1 MSENNS
7 YFEVIQNR
15 LDTLVDKIIQKEQTD
30 EDFRITYAQILEK
43 INTKMDLF
51 SNSDTTEEIRTL
63 GQEIGQLLQSRQ
75 EILDAKFLAIK
86 SEFEHLNKLLF
97 ESLKTPE
104 LLAAFN
110 KIHNQIHYLTET
122 QESQKE
128 SYNALVVH
136 LENFGTLQ
144 DTNEII
150 VNDFAIINEQNT
162 TIKNQIDE
170 LLQFNKEIEANN
182 KRLLEEL
189 ASIVFKI
196 KDLSEQTAD
205 HTDDVKIFIA
215 DKIDSIITK
224 LQESDATIEILN
236 NNLNTLVEVV
246 GNIFDDE
253 SFEELK
259 TDVSDIFKK
268 SELISAT
275 LKELTTREE
284 FVQNSENNKN
294 EIKQNTLDLITQL
307 ETNIFTRLNVADIT
321 DIKNYAE
328 KIFFQGTEVLKEEI
342 WGIKDTVKNI
352 DETAVKQEIFEKNI
366 QTTKDDIVDI
376 ISEESVAT
384 TQQIKEVNDSIEIL
398 KNEITAKF
406 AAKTADDAEN
416 IKKLSANIEAS
427 ESNLTDKAAQEHNLT
442 RDKIS
447 ALANDINV
455 FKDDITDIISVE
467 SVAASDQIKNV
478 VQQIDHLKED
488 ITYIISGESIASAQ
502 QIKQLSSSLEN
513 LKTELNNLII
523 NEQGQQIKQ
532 LSSSLEN
539 LKTEL
544 NNLIINEQGQ
554 QIKQLSSSLENL
566 KTELNNLIINEQ
578 GQQIEIALQNLQ
590 TKFVT
595 QLVQVAGNIS
605 FEEQADDI
613 NDNITSVSNEIKDEI
628 SGITSG
634 ITEHLSNLKID
645 ITKLQ
650 KDTENGSEE
659 IVTSIDKINETLK
672 AGVSEEINNLASK
685 IKLLTNGFREDNDF
699 SYTLPDVESDIAK
712 IRADLS
718 NIQRTLINPDSL
730 TEDHSLDIAT
740 RLNDL
745 KAVVQKMQDSPITH
759 QVAEIKELFGGL
771 GEDISSISKR
781 TNKLIISSDEVT
793 KKLLSN
799 ISAFTALI
807 NTFDKQSKAFYNS
820 TLLKDINKKV
830 ETITK
835 GTEAI
840 VQSNNAMNE
849 AFVYMGEWID
859 TASDSF
865 DNLQNDISKI
875 KKTLLSDAQ
884 NLTEKIEMQL
894 SEINNKIDIEVNNI
908 NQKLNEQQSCINKI
922 IEQQADSQE
931 LKSLL
936 EFVASQVSITNEKMI
951 ENEQLTQKILNMEKQ
966 LKKIE
971 KNIAIITE
979 YIDEDDNYD
988 E

>member
-1 MSENNS
+1 M
-7 YFEVIQNR
+7 
-15 LDTLVDKIIQKEQTD
+15 
-30 EDFRITYAQILEK
+30 
-43 INTKMDLF
+43 
-51 SNSDTTEEIRTL
+51 
-63 GQEIGQLLQSRQ
+63 
-75 EILDAKFLAIK
+75 
-86 SEFEHLNKLLF
+86 
-97 ESLKTPE
+97 
-104 LLAAFN
+104 
-110 KIHNQIHYLTET
+110 
-122 QESQKE
+122 
-128 SYNALVVH
+128 
-136 LENFGTLQ
+136 
-144 DTNEII
+144 
-150 VNDFAIINEQNT
+150 
-162 TIKNQIDE
+162 
-170 LLQFNKEIEANN
+170 
-182 KRLLEEL
+182 
-189 ASIVFKI
+189 
-196 KDLSEQTAD
+196 
-205 HTDDVKIFIA
+205 
-215 DKIDSIITK
+215 
-224 LQESDATIEILN
+224 
-236 NNLNTLVEVV
+236 
-246 GNIFDDE
+246 
-253 SFEELK
+253 
-259 TDVSDIFKK
+259 
-268 SELISAT
+268 
-275 LKELTTREE
+275 
-284 FVQNSENNKN
+284 
-294 EIKQNTLDLITQL
+294 
-307 ETNIFTRLNVADIT
+307 
-321 DIKNYAE
+321 
-328 KIFFQGTEVLKEEI
+328 
-342 WGIKDTVKNI
+342 
-352 DETAVKQEIFEKNI
+352 
-366 QTTKDDIVDI
+366 
-376 ISEESVAT
+376 
-384 TQQIKEVNDSIEIL
+384 
-398 KNEITAKF
+398 
-406 AAKTADDAEN
+406 
-416 IKKLSANIEAS
+416 
-427 ESNLTDKAAQEHNLT
+427 
-442 RDKIS
+442 
-447 ALANDINV
+447 
-455 FKDDITDIISVE
+455 
-467 SVAASDQIKNV
+467 
-478 VQQIDHLKED
+478 
-488 ITYIISGESIASAQ
+488 
-502 QIKQLSSSLEN
+502 
-513 LKTELNNLII
+513 
-523 NEQGQQIKQ
+523 
-532 LSSSLEN
+532 
-539 LKTEL
+539 
-544 NNLIINEQGQ
+544 
-554 QIKQLSSSLENL
+554 
-566 KTELNNLIINEQ
+566 
-578 GQQIEIALQNLQ
+578 
-590 TKFVT
+590 
-595 QLVQVAGNIS
+595 
-605 FEEQADDI
+605 
-613 NDNITSVSNEIKDEI
+613 SNEIKDEI

>member
-75 EILDAKFLAIK
+75 EILDAKFIAIK
-86 SEFEHLNKLLF
+86 SEFENLNKLLF

-110 KIHNQIHYLTET
+110 KIHNQIHYLTEG

-150 VNDFAIINEQNT
+150 VNDFAILNEQNT
-162 TIKNQIDE
+162 TLKNQIDE
-170 LLQFNKEIEANN
+170 LLQFNKEVEINN
-182 KRLLEEL
+182 KKLLEDL
-189 ASIVFKI
+189 ASLVFKV
-196 KDLSEQTAD
+196 KELSEQTSD
-205 HTDDVKIFIA
+205 QTDDVKTFIA

-224 LQESDATIEILN
+224 LQESDASIEILN

-259 TDVSDIFKK
+259 TDVADIFKK

-275 LKELTTREE
+275 LKELATKED
-284 FVQNSENNKN
+284 FIQNAANNKE
-294 EIKQNTLDLITQL
+294 EIKNHSLNLITQL
-307 ETNIFTRLNVADIT
+307 EANIFSKLNVADIT
-321 DIKNYAE
+321 DIKNYTE

-342 WGIKDTVKNI
+342 WGIKDTVKSL
-352 DETAVKQEIFEKNI
+352 DETVVKQETFDKSM
-366 QTTKDDIVDI
+366 QTAKDDIIDMISEESVASNQQIKELSDNIEVLNKDLTNAISGQINILKGDLTDI

-384 TQQIKEVNDSIEIL
+384 
-398 KNEITAKF
+398 
-406 AAKTADDAEN
+406 
-416 IKKLSANIEAS
+416 
-427 ESNLTDKAAQEHNLT
+427 
-442 RDKIS
+442 
-447 ALANDINV
+447 
-455 FKDDITDIISVE
+455 
-467 SVAASDQIKNV
+467 SDQIKNV
-478 VQQIDHLKED
+478 VKQIDDLKED
-488 ITYIISGESIASAQ
+488 ITYIISGESVASAQ
-502 QIKQLSSSLEN
+502 QIKQLSTSLEN

-523 NEQGQQIKQ
+523 K
-532 LSSSLEN
+532 
-539 LKTEL
+539 
-544 NNLIINEQGQ
+544 
-554 QIKQLSSSLENL
+554 
-566 KTELNNLIINEQ
+566 EQ

-595 QLVQVAGNIS
+595 QLVQVADNIS
-605 FEEQADDI
+605 FEEQAEDI
-613 NDNITSVSNEIKDEI
+613 NDNITTSSDEIKEELTNSSAKI
-628 SGITSG
+628 SADINELKTNFTQLQTQ
-634 ITEHLSNLKID
+634 TESDNENIVSSINKID
-645 ITKLQ
+645 
-650 KDTENGSEE
+650 ES
-659 IVTSIDKINETLK
+659 LK
-672 AGVSEEINNLASK
+672 ANVSEEISNLASK
-685 IKLLTNGFREDNDF
+685 IKLLTNGFREDNDI
-699 SYTLPDVESDIAK
+699 SYTMPDVESDIAK
-712 IRADLS
+712 LRTDLI
-718 NIQRTLINPDSL
+718 NLQRTLINPDSL
-730 TEDHSLDIAT
+730 TEDHSIDIAT
-740 RLNDL
+740 RLSDL
-745 KAVVQKMQDSPITH
+745 KSAVQKMQDSPITH
-759 QVAEIKELFGGL
+759 QVSEIKEMFTGL
-771 GEDISSISKR
+771 TEDIASISKR

-799 ISAFTALI
+799 ISAFTTLI
-807 NTFDKQSKAFYNS
+807 NTFDKQSKSFYNS
-820 TLLKDINKKV
+820 VFLKDINKKV
-830 ETITK
+830 EVITR

-840 VQSNNAMNE
+840 VQSNNAINE

-875 KKTLLSDAQ
+875 KKTLLSDEE
-884 NLTEKIEMQL
+884 NITEKLDSAL
-894 SEINNKIDIEVNNI
+894 SKINE
-908 NQKLNEQQSCINKI
+908 KLDEQQNQINKI
-922 IEQQADSQE
+922 LEQQADSQE

-936 EFVASQVSITNEKMI
+936 EFVASQISITNEKMV

>member
-182 KRLLEEL
+182 KRLLDEL

-196 KDLSEQTAD
+196 KDLSEQTSD

-224 LQESDATIEILN
+224 LQESDATTEILN

-307 ETNIFTRLNVADIT
+307 ESNIFTRLNVADIT

-352 DETAVKQEIFEKNI
+352 DETAVKQEIFEKNL

-455 FKDDITDIISVE
+455 LKDDITDIISVE

-488 ITYIISGESIASAQ
+488 ITYIISGESIASA
-502 QIKQLSSSLEN
+502 
-513 LKTELNNLII
+513 
-523 NEQGQQIKQ
+523 
-532 LSSSLEN
+532 
-539 LKTEL
+539 
-544 NNLIINEQGQ
+544 Q

-771 GEDISSISKR
+771 CEDISSISKR

-875 KKTLLSDAQ
+875 KKTLLSDEQ

>member
-182 KRLLEEL
+182 KRLLDEL

-196 KDLSEQTAD
+196 KDLSEQTSD

-224 LQESDATIEILN
+224 LQESDATTEILN

-307 ETNIFTRLNVADIT
+307 ESNIFTRLNVADIT

-352 DETAVKQEIFEKNI
+352 DETAVKQEIFEKNL

-455 FKDDITDIISVE
+455 LKDDITDIISVE

-523 NEQGQQIKQ
+523 NEQGQQI
-532 LSSSLEN
+532 
-539 LKTEL
+539 
-544 NNLIINEQGQ
+544 
-554 QIKQLSSSLENL
+554 
-566 KTELNNLIINEQ
+566 
-578 GQQIEIALQNLQ
+578 EIALQNLQ

-613 NDNITSVSNEIKDEI
+613 NDNITSVSDEIKDEI

-771 GEDISSISKR
+771 CEDISSISKR

-875 KKTLLSDAQ
+875 KKTLLSDEQ

>member
-182 KRLLEEL
+182 KRLLDEL

-196 KDLSEQTAD
+196 KDLSEQTSD

-307 ETNIFTRLNVADIT
+307 ESNIFTRLNVADIT

-352 DETAVKQEIFEKNI
+352 DETAVKQEIFEKNL

-455 FKDDITDIISVE
+455 LKDDITDIISVE

-488 ITYIISGESIASAQ
+488 ITYIISGESIASA
-502 QIKQLSSSLEN
+502 
-513 LKTELNNLII
+513 
-523 NEQGQQIKQ
+523 
-532 LSSSLEN
+532 
-539 LKTEL
+539 
-544 NNLIINEQGQ
+544 Q

-875 KKTLLSDAQ
+875 KKTLLSDEQ

>member
-352 DETAVKQEIFEKNI
+352 DETAVKQEIFEKNL

-455 FKDDITDIISVE
+455 LKDDITNIISVE

-488 ITYIISGESIASAQ
+488 ITYIISGESIASA
-502 QIKQLSSSLEN
+502 
-513 LKTELNNLII
+513 
-523 NEQGQQIKQ
+523 
-532 LSSSLEN
+532 
-539 LKTEL
+539 
-544 NNLIINEQGQ
+544 Q

>member
-275 LKELTTREE
+275 LKELITREE

-352 DETAVKQEIFEKNI
+352 DETAVKQEIFEKNL

-488 ITYIISGESIASAQ
+488 ITYIISGESIASA
-502 QIKQLSSSLEN
+502 
-513 LKTELNNLII
+513 
-523 NEQGQQIKQ
+523 QQIKQ

>member
-352 DETAVKQEIFEKNI
+352 DETAVKQEIFEKNL

-455 FKDDITDIISVE
+455 LKDDITNIISVE

-513 LKTELNNLII
+513 LKTELNNLI
-523 NEQGQQIKQ
+523 
-532 LSSSLEN
+532 
-539 LKTEL
+539 T
-544 NNLIINEQGQ
+544 NEQGQ

>member
-427 ESNLTDKAAQEHNLT
+427 ESNLTDKAAQENNLT

-455 FKDDITDIISVE
+455 LKDDITNIISVE

-488 ITYIISGESIASAQ
+488 ITYIISGESIASA
-502 QIKQLSSSLEN
+502 
-513 LKTELNNLII
+513 
-523 NEQGQQIKQ
+523 QQIKQ

-875 KKTLLSDAQ
+875 KKTLLSDEQ

>member
-182 KRLLEEL
+182 KRLLDEL

-196 KDLSEQTAD
+196 KDLSEQTSD

-307 ETNIFTRLNVADIT
+307 ESNIFTRLNVADIT

-352 DETAVKQEIFEKNI
+352 DETAVKQEIFEKNL

-455 FKDDITDIISVE
+455 LKDDITDIISVE

-488 ITYIISGESIASAQ
+488 ITYIISGESIASA
-502 QIKQLSSSLEN
+502 
-513 LKTELNNLII
+513 
-523 NEQGQQIKQ
+523 
-532 LSSSLEN
+532 
-539 LKTEL
+539 
-544 NNLIINEQGQ
+544 Q

-771 GEDISSISKR
+771 CEDISSISKR

-875 KKTLLSDAQ
+875 KKTLLSDEQ

>member
-523 NEQGQQIKQ
+523 NEQGQQI
-532 LSSSLEN
+532 
-539 LKTEL
+539 
-544 NNLIINEQGQ
+544 
-554 QIKQLSSSLENL
+554 
-566 KTELNNLIINEQ
+566 
-578 GQQIEIALQNLQ
+578 EIALQNLQ